1 MQITF
6 HFPFKFIY
14 VASLL
19 VSSLYWHH
27 RSPWS
32 TGGPTNE
39 EKRASIF
46 HHQSVRIF
54 VNVRERNKLK
64 KCAVTV
70 DESPIRMNKQS

>member
-6 HFPFKFIY
+6 LFPFIY
-14 VASLL
+14 VAWLL
-19 VSSLYWHH
+19 VSSHYWHH

-39 EKRASIF
+39 EKRASIS

>member
-6 HFPFKFIY
+6 PFPFKFIY
-14 VASLL
+14 VARLL

-27 RSPWS
+27 HSPWS

-39 EKRASIF
+39 EKRASVS
-46 HHQSVRIF
+46 HRQCWGF